1 MHSFAV
7 VVRTWTISHLRNCG
21 PRASPLSPPV
31 AKLLRPQSYTMA
43 SQHPSNSQATTTAS
57 PFTPH
62 GNPDVTLSIPLPTMA
77 KDDDTFSATTQQS
90 LPENNPLPPSELQPE
105 ANHRYP
111 LLTTDCAPFPY
122 IDPTLVTWPDS
133 KDAQLSI
140 LRRLPGKMP
149 VITPKN
155 LSVGLHKALKK
166 KPGPRPP
173 IYHAPTA
180 QLTASLPQGF
190 TVADSAGSASTAAPT
205 AASGNVGPPQH
216 ASLKRK
222 RGPGT

>member
-1 MHSFAV
+1 
-7 VVRTWTISHLRNCG
+7 
-21 PRASPLSPPV
+21 
-31 AKLLRPQSYTMA
+31 MA
-43 SQHPSNSQATTTAS
+43 SQTPSKSQATTTAS

-62 GNPDVTLSIPLPTMA
+62 GDPDVTFSIPVLTMT
-77 KDDDTFSATTQQS
+77 KDDTFNPTTKRALS
-90 LPENNPLPPSELQPE
+90 ENHPLPPSALQPE

-122 IDPTLVTWPDS
+122 IDPILVTWPDS
-133 KDAQLSI
+133 KAAQVSI
-140 LRRLPGKMP
+140 LRKLPGKMP
-149 VITPKN
+149 VVTPKN

-180 QLTASLPQGF
+180 QLTPSLPQGF
-190 TVADSAGSASTAAPT
+190 TVADSTGSASAAAPIAPIAT
-205 AASGNVGPPQH
+205 SGNTSGNMGPPQF

-222 RGPGT
+222 RGLGT

>member
-1 MHSFAV
+1 
-7 VVRTWTISHLRNCG
+7 
-21 PRASPLSPPV
+21 
-31 AKLLRPQSYTMA
+31 MA
-43 SQHPSNSQATTTAS
+43 SQNPSSSLATTAAS

-62 GNPDVTLSIPLPTMA
+62 GNPDVTLSIALSTMT
-77 KDDDTFSATTQQS
+77 KDDTFNPTTKLALS
-90 LPENNPLPPSELQPE
+90 ENNPLPPSALQPE

-133 KDAQLSI
+133 KEAQLSI

-149 VITPKN
+149 VVTPKN
-155 LSVGLHKALKK
+155 LSVGLHKALKR

-180 QLTASLPQGF
+180 QLTPSLPQGF
-190 TVADSAGSASTAAPT
+190 AVADSAGSASAAAAPT
-205 AASGNVGPPQH
+205 APSVNTPGNVGPPQH

-222 RGPGT
+222 RGLGA

>member
-1 MHSFAV
+1 
-7 VVRTWTISHLRNCG
+7 
-21 PRASPLSPPV
+21 
-31 AKLLRPQSYTMA
+31 MA

-57 PFTPH
+57 PYTPH
-62 GNPDVTLSIPLPTMA
+62 GDPDVTFSIPPLTMA
-77 KDDDTFSATTQQS
+77 KDDNSSGATTTQRA
-90 LPENNPLPPSELQPE
+90 LLENNPLPPSALQPE

-111 LLTTDCAPFPY
+111 LLTTDCVPFPY

-133 KDAQLSI
+133 KEAQLGI

-149 VITPKN
+149 VVTPKN

-190 TVADSAGSASTAAPT
+190 TVAGSAGSASAAAPT
-205 AASGNVGPPQH
+205 ATSGNSSGNMGPPQH

-222 RGPGT
+222 RGLGT